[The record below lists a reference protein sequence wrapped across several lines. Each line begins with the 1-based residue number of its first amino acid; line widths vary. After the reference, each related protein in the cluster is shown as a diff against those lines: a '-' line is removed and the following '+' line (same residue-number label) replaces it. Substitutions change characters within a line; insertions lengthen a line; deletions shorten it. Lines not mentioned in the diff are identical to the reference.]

1 MKLKLKYKSLSKYK
15 IENDNNAEI
24 VSSITRYRES
34 YENVSEFEEANK
46 YKTDCR
52 KARSVCLQTAIE
64 NKSSFIVNSH
74 LFVIR
79 KVPITCEEFLYLIS
93 HHVSYENIRI
103 IYLEDIPVSEEMFC
117 LFFEML
123 SKYALYIE
131 ELTLIKLPSLSSQKI
146 TPILKNLVGNLL
158 SLKVFCIN

>member
-103 IYLEDIPVSEEMFC
+103 IYLEDIPVS
-117 LFFEML
+117 
-123 SKYALYIE
+123 
-131 ELTLIKLPSLSSQKI
+131 
-146 TPILKNLVGNLL
+146 
-158 SLKVFCIN
+158 